1 MVRVF
6 RFKEYDCYSTFVS
19 DTGLILNIR
28 IWVILSIELTF
39 GIEVINI
46 PIRACLSLNIGLLAN
61 FTCHI
66 FMSEYEERV
75 VSTLV

>member
-6 RFKEYDCYSTFVS
+6 RFKEYDCYSTFGNS
-19 DTGLILNIR
+19 P
-28 IWVILSIELTF
+28 IELTF

-61 FTCHI
+61 FTCHM
-66 FMSEYEERV
+66 FMSEYEESV